1 MLIAIPSVFSKTEVS
16 KINQHLAQGEWIDG
30 QQTAGEQARSVKR
43 NQQLADDSQLAQK
56 LGDIVLDALAR
67 HPLFISAALPLKIFP
82 PMFNRYQGGE
92 TYGKHVDNAVRFVPG
107 TATRVRSDLSATLFL
122 SEPEAY
128 QGGEL
133 DIQEQFGSEKIK
145 LSAGDMILYPSSS
158 VHQVTPVTEGSRVS
172 AVLWLQ
178 SMVRDHQQRDMLFE
192 LDQSIQSLTT
202 QHGHQDDNVMTLT
215 GLYQNLIR
223 EWADT

>member
-30 QQTAGEQARSVKR
+30 QQTAGEQARSVKQ
-43 NQQLADDSQLAQK
+43 NQQLADDSQLAQQ

-82 PMFNRYQGGE
+82 PMFNRYGGGE

-107 TATRVRSDLSATLFL
+107 TATRIRSDLSATLFL

-133 DIQEQFGSEKIK
+133 DIQAQFGSQKIK

-158 VHQVTPVTEGSRVS
+158 VHQVTPVTEGNRVS
-172 AVLWLQ
+172 VVLWLQ
-178 SMVRDHQQRDMLFE
+178 SMIRNHQQRDMLFE